1 MSPYDE
7 PPGIPGHGCDNRSP
21 ARGPVPGSVSPRL
34 SPLAVVIIVIIIV
47 SVLWLL
53 AGGYSAAV
61 ALGIIA
67 AALRLATSF
76 AGGLASRPPRPEQ

>member
-1 MSPYDE
+1 
-7 PPGIPGHGCDNRSP
+7 
-21 ARGPVPGSVSPRL
+21 
-34 SPLAVVIIVIIIV
+34 VVIIVIIIV